1 VEKTEAPPIVVET
14 IEIGAPAG
22 AVFAALTEPS
32 ELVQWWGSDDG
43 YRVEKMERE
52 LTPGGAWKI
61 TGTGRD
67 GLPFSVGGVYRIV
80 DPPRL
85 VEFTWRHDWH
95 DGDDPLGDTIVR
107 YELQEKDK
115 VTQLRVTHSGFTDAG
130 DREDHAEGWPVV
142 LGWLRAFVT
151 RNIDRSREEQR

>member
-1 VEKTEAPPIVVET
+1 VEKTEAPPVIVET
-14 IEIGAPAG
+14 IAIQAPLG

-32 ELVQWWGSDDG
+32 ELVRGWGSDDQ
-43 YRVEKMERE
+43 YRVEEMQRD

-61 TGTGRD
+61 MGTGSD
-67 GLPFSVGGVYRIV
+67 GSPFSVGGVYRIV

-107 YELQEKDK
+107 YELEEQSG
-115 VTQLRVTHSGFTDAG
+115 VTHLRVTHSGFTDAA
-130 DREDHAEGWPVV
+130 DREDHAKGWPIV
-142 LGWLRAFVT
+142 LAWLKAFVT
-151 RNIDRSREEQR
+151 RQLT